1 MPNYN
6 VGNVEVGIATQAEAS
21 IRMLDRAAS
30 KCNTVAKSLDTINK
44 KIGQTEQASNNAAK
58 SSDKM
63 SKKLS
68 QTLSLNRIY
77 FLYNYTKRMAQGIAD
92 IIQTSID
99 YQETLNKFQ
108 NSMGNMYNDAVKF
121 QNKIT
126 EAYSLS
132 SNSLV
137 EYQANFNNMLKGLG
151 QIDENIAYSLSE
163 ALVEMGVDIS
173 SLYNTTVESAMTKLQ
188 AALAQQTRPIRSV
201 AGFDITQNTLS
212 NVMSQIGITDRQ
224 ISQLS
229 QVEKRLLIVIALQ
242 RQMANTNTFGD
253 WARTMNQPANQL
265 RILKEQLIELKS
277 VLGSFVFGT
286 LRNILPYVNGVV
298 MALKEILKTLA
309 SIMGIDV
316 SFPETPTFDI
326 EYGEEA
332 ENAATGLD
340 NAAKAAEKLK
350 KATTG
355 IDELNILSQD
365 TGDTSTGD
373 TGTGGVGGGVDPR
386 LLTALGEYQSQLT
399 GVNNKAQQIRD
410 KIMEWLGFTKDVDE
424 ETGKVTWKLKDGY
437 TNIEKI
443 RDALIV
449 VGAILTVGAIAKGIK
464 KIATFFKNIKE
475 AGSIIKKALDFT
487 SLGRTIES
495 GLSKIGGKIGKTFAS
510 LITTPLKS
518 AFSDI
523 SFGFEYLG
531 TSTFSEALNTL
542 ILPALGTIA
551 QVIGGIA
558 LTVGGIILAFS
569 GLHKLLDDDITNDFD
584 GIMQIIEGIA
594 LVVAGIAVLL
604 GAWPVAIIAGIVFVG
619 ALIVKY
625 WDEIKAFFAKLGDK
639 IKTFFTETLPNFFT
653 EVKDKIKTFFTET
666 VPYYVGYAIGYL
678 LVKVGL
684 FFTETL
690 PNFFTEVG
698 NKLKTFFTE
707 TLPNNWHSF
716 WEKVGNS
723 IDTFFTETLP
733 EVGRKIG
740 TALDNLNEKL
750 RVFFLEGGWLDSLK
764 ELGSKIGT
772 ALWNGL
778 QNKLKKVLNIL
789 KKLKDFFVSGFGQGA
804 IDAFQSEMSSVD
816 GYATGGFPTRG
827 DYFLANEN
835 GKPEYVGS
843 IGGKTAVAN
852 QNQIIQGIS
861 YGVAMA
867 NNEQNMLLR
876 TQNELLMRILTK
888 GNDVYL
894 NGRKVSDE
902 LQKVKTNRGTN
913 PFIGDYVYD

>member
-523 SFGFEYLG
+523 SLGFEYLG

-625 WDEIKAFFAKLGDK
+625 WDEIKIFITEK
-639 IKTFFTETLPNFFT
+639 I
-653 EVKDKIKTFFTET
+653 
-666 VPYYVGYAIGYL
+666 PYYVGYAIGWI
-678 LVKVGL
+678 LVKLGQLKQKISDKVVEIITNIGEKFSEL
-684 FFTETL
+684 GDKIKKFFTEGDL
-690 PNFFTEVG
+690 IEN
-698 NKLKTFFTE
+698 
-707 TLPNNWHSF
+707 
-716 WEKVGNS
+716 
-723 IDTFFTETLP
+723 I
-733 EVGRKIG
+733 
-740 TALDNLNEKL
+740 
-750 RVFFLEGGWLDSLK
+750 K
-764 ELGSKIGT
+764 ELGSKIGN
-772 ALWNGL
+772 AIINGFK
-778 QNKLKKVLNIL
+778 NAFEKIGKVLG
-789 KKLKDFFVSGFGQGA
+789 KMKDFFKAGFSQGA
-804 IDAFQSEMSSVD
+804 LDAYDAEVSSVM